1 MPSITLH
8 GGINEIG
15 GNKILVESSK
25 AKIWLDFGLSFG
37 KQALYYDE
45 WNNPRKY
52 NGITDYFEMGLLPK
66 INGLYRHDYL
76 KKSGI
81 SEHKLEFD
89 GLVLSHAHADHANDM
104 EFLHKDMPI
113 YCGE

>member
-25 AKIWLDFGLSFG
+25 TKIWLDFGLSFG

-45 WNNPRKY
+45 WSNPRKY
-52 NGITDYFEMGLLPK
+52 NGITDYFEMGMLPK
-66 INGLYRHDYL
+66 IKGLYRHDYL

-81 SEHKLEFD
+81 NEHKLEFD
-89 GLVLSHAHADHANDM
+89 ACSLIRLYSNE
-104 EFLHKDMPI
+104 EFF
-113 YCGE
+113 